1 MGKWSSSGSD
11 GKAVLSEKDLC
22 LAQSQPFPSADDSE
36 KIPDID
42 MTFNKTATSSQTYK
56 TGVKWNTSE
65 FWNQKKKAT

>member
-1 MGKWSSSGSD
+1 M
-11 GKAVLSEKDLC
+11 LSEKDLC

-56 TGVKWNTSE
+56 TGVK
-65 FWNQKKKAT
+65 